1 MTTTASKIA
10 KTLNITGAV
19 VFATKCDGPGPAMR
33 GWFVLE
39 PAGRWRW
46 LGSTARAVGVA

>member
-1 MTTTASKIA
+1 MTSTATKIA
-10 KTLNITGAV
+10 KTLHLTGTV
-19 VFATKCDGPGPAMR
+19 VYATKCDGAGPAMR

-46 LGSTARAVGVA
+46 LGSTASALGV

>member
-1 MTTTASKIA
+1 MSPTASKIA
-10 KTLNITGAV
+10 KALNLTGAV

-46 LGSTARAVGVA
+46 LGSSARALGVA